1 MRKIYYLMAMVFTAF
16 TCISCEDVPAPYGQP
31 INPNINTDV
40 VVEPSG
46 NGTAA
51 NPYNVSGVLA
61 FVNGLGAD
69 VTSPSDVYITGYVVE
84 VTEAFGTQYGNATFT
99 IGDTENSKTVF
110 TFYRGLYLG
119 NVKYTDDKATN
130 IKAGDKVVVCGKV
143 VLYKGNTPETSQ
155 GNAYVV
161 SINGVGGGDTKPTE
175 ETKTVSVADFIAAPE
190 STTTWYQLTGTVKNL
205 KDGDQ
210 YGNFDI
216 EDATGSV
223 YLYGLVSEKGGEKK
237 HFQELQAAKGIA
249 NGKKIT
255 IIGNR
260 GSYNGQVQVTN
271 AYFVSIEDGTGGDTP
286 TPGSASGNGTLD
298 SPFNVAA
305 AAAAASNLA
314 DKEVSTASYY
324 IKGKISSIKF
334 TFSAQYGTAT
344 FNISDDGTTSS
355 TQFTCYSVLFYN
367 NASWAEGDTQIAVGD
382 DVIVYGQITNY
393 GGTLETASKKACIYS
408 LNGKTASGGGD
419 EPASGTGTKEKPL
432 TASQAYDIVAAMES
446 GKISSEDY
454 YVKGKI
460 CSIKFTFS
468 AQYGTATFN
477 ISDDGNTGNKEFI
490 AYSTY
495 YHAMDQGW
503 KDGDTQVNVGDE
515 VIVCGKVINYNGNT
529 PEFASK
535 KNYVV
540 TINGK

>member
-51 NPYNVSGVLA
+51 NPYNVSGVLQ

-84 VTEAFGTQYGNATFT
+84 VTEAFGTQFGNATFT

-110 TFYRGLYLG
+110 TFFRGLYLG

-143 VLYKGNTPETSQ
+143 VLYQGNKPETSV

-161 SINGVGGGDTKPTE
+161 SINGVGGGDTKPAE

-286 TPGSASGNGTLD
+286 TPGTASGNGTLD

-305 AAAAASNLA
+305 AAAAASKLA

-355 TQFTCYSVLFYN
+355 TQFTCYSVLYYN
-367 NASWAEGDTQIAVGD
+367 SASWAEGDTQIAVGD

-408 LNGKTASGGGD
+408 LNG
-419 EPASGTGTKEKPL
+419 
-432 TASQAYDIVAAMES
+432 
-446 GKISSEDY
+446 
-454 YVKGKI
+454 
-460 CSIKFTFS
+460 
-468 AQYGTATFN
+468 
-477 ISDDGNTGNKEFI
+477 
-490 AYSTY
+490 
-495 YHAMDQGW
+495 
-503 KDGDTQVNVGDE
+503 
-515 VIVCGKVINYNGNT
+515 
-529 PEFASK
+529 
-535 KNYVV
+535 
-540 TINGK
+540 